1 MIAETNISKNKN
13 KSQFDRFKTGQF
25 KRKPV
30 INSERWDK
38 NIKGYKCAKT
48 ITSLI
53 DKIGLQRLAELSG
66 YSTSY
71 ISCVERQDHPS
82 EQFVLAIKR
91 TAEQYNE
98 KI

>member
-1 MIAETNISKNKN
+1 MINKI
-13 KSQFDRFKTGQF
+13 KYDRFKTGRF
-25 KRKPV
+25 KRKPI

-48 ITSLI
+48 ITYLI
-53 DKIGLQRLAELSG
+53 DKMGLQRLAELSG

-82 EQFVLAIKR
+82 DQFILAIER
-91 TAEQYNE
+91 TAEQYNA